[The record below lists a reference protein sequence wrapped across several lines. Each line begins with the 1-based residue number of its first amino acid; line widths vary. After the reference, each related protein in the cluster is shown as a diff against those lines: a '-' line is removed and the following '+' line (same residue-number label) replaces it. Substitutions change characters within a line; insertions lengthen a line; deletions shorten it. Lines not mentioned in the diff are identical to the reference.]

1 MRKQMLEFW
10 YSLNHLIETR
20 RRREILLLISFL
32 LFLLIFLLLL
42 WSPLPVRFRSI
53 TLCFYFISLY
63 LIFSFIYLPLSL
75 RFLSSFL
82 FRLLSIPFEIIDQS
96 THSTPF
102 NTLPPQKRI
111 YINRTLFFDY
121 ASKFHSDRC
130 NSDSNSKLLISL
142 YRDKMAKNLFASN
155 RYLD

>member
-1 MRKQMLEFW
+1 MMRKQMLEFW

-42 WSPLPVRFRSI
+42 WSPLSVRFRSI
-53 TLCFYFISLY
+53 TLCFYFVSLY

-111 YINRTLFFDY
+111 YINRTQFRLCVEIPLR
-121 ASKFHSDRC
+121 SMQLRL
-130 NSDSNSKLLISL
+130 KLQTPYIVIPW
-142 YRDKMAKNLFASN
+142 
-155 RYLD
+155 